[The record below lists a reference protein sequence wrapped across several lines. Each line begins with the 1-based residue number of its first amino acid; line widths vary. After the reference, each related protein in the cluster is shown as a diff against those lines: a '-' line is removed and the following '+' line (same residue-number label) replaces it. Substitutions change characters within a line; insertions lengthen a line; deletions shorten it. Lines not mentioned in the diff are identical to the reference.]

1 MSIGR
6 LDDLAMVHAGLYG
19 LVDSKVSQAT
29 NVLVC
34 FDNEEVGSTTK
45 QGAAS
50 PMLRTILERI
60 ALSLGKG
67 KEDYY
72 RALSKSF

>member
-1 MSIGR
+1 MRNSYLSPK

-19 LVDSKVSQAT
+19 IVNGTVGNAT
-29 NVLVC
+29 NVLAC

-50 PMLRTILERI
+50 PFLRTVLERI
-60 ALSLGKG
+60 VIA
-67 KEDYY
+67 
-72 RALSKSF
+72 